1 MPFGPHNP
9 IVKRCLQAMA
19 VESTDATQSRRI
31 AFEAWKEA
39 TDDFEGF
46 LAAYHVAR
54 FQEHQAERIRWL
66 ETSLGC
72 ATRSAD
78 LSARTALGPLHAK
91 LAEAHDEHG
100 DREQAAKQ
108 RALAEAVALSA
119 ERDPGPFFHGT
130 RAELQVGEL
139 LTPGLRSNY
148 QVDLVMNHV
157 YFTALVDGAGLAASL
172 AKGDGRERVYI
183 VEPMGSFEDDPNVT
197 NKRFPGNLSRSYRS
211 SAPLKVVGEVTD
223 WAKRSPEDIQQW
235 KDRLA
240 RSKGEII
247 N

>member
-1 MPFGPHNP
+1 MPFDSSNP
-9 IVKRCLQAMA
+9 IVKLCLRAMA
-19 VESTDATQSRRI
+19 VESTDTTESRRI
-31 AFEAWKEA
+31 ALQAWEEA
-39 TDDFEGF
+39 TDDFERF

-54 FQEHQAERIRWL
+54 FQEDQAERIRWL
-66 ETSLGC
+66 ETSLAC
-72 ATRSAD
+72 EARSGD
-78 LSARTALGPLHAK
+78 PSARTARGALHVK
-91 LAEAHDEHG
+91 LAEAHDERG

-108 RALAEAVALSA
+108 RALAEAVAHSA
-119 ERDPGPFFHGT
+119 EQDPGPFFHGT
-130 RAELQVGEL
+130 RADLQVGEL
-139 LTPGLRSNY
+139 LTPRLRSNY

-172 AKGDGRERVYI
+172 AKGDARERVYI
-183 VEPMGSFEDDPNVT
+183 VAPTGPFEDDPNVT

-211 SAPLKVVGEVTD
+211 SAPLKVIGEVTD
-223 WAKRSPEDIQQW
+223 WAKRTPEDIRQW